1 MSDSQINRS
10 KLRNHLRLLNNDTI
24 FAMLDEAIELLPP
37 AKLQRLVGRYLSL
50 PDLDLLG
57 PEPKAD
63 TPARLRAAAESFAVA
78 SRRGDYFQ
86 AFDVNSKNCHEQS
99 KGTTAWIG
107 DVGRL
112 LDRCVALSAR
122 TRGVADVLIAFEQL
136 FEVVEQ
142 AASCECD
149 MLFFADEGGIWE
161 FGISWREVGAA
172 WMSCVARAEA
182 AGNREDRIARLVER
196 CGGETGDV
204 GRELV
209 KARLRVHM
217 PLT

>member
-37 AKLQRLVGRYLSL
+37 AKLQRLVSRYLSL

-57 PEPKAD
+57 PEPEAD
-63 TPARLRAAAESFAVA
+63 TPTRLRVAAESFATA

-86 AFDVNSKNCHEQS
+86 PFDVNSKNCNEQS

-107 DVGRL
+107 DCGRL
-112 LDRCVALSAR
+112 LDRCMKFSAR
-122 TRGVADVLIAFEQL
+122 DRGASDVLVAFEQL

-142 AASCECD
+142 AASCD
-149 MLFFADEGGIWE
+149 YDILFFADEGGIWE
-161 FGISWREVGAA
+161 FGIAWRKVGAA
-172 WMSCVARAEA
+172 WMSCLARAKMDGDREGRVA
-182 AGNREDRIARLVER
+182 AIVER
-196 CGGETGDV
+196 CGGEDGEV

-209 KARLRVHM
+209 KAALRFGM
-217 PLT
+217 PLG